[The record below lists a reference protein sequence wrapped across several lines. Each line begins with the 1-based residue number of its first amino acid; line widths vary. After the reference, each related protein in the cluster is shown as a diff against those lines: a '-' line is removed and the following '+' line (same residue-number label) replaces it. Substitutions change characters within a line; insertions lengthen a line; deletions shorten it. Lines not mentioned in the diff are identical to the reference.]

1 MYKVLP
7 FQLSET
13 HVVRYVVVLVSKSA
27 CVCVLGCCRSTLP
40 LVTVCALG
48 LKFETR
54 ACDIHDCPGFAN
66 CRFIWKPQMN
76 YT

>member
-1 MYKVLP
+1 MYKVVP

-48 LKFETR
+48 QKLKQEHAIFTTVQVLR
-54 ACDIHDCPGFAN
+54 IADLSGSH
-66 CRFIWKPQMN
+66 K
-76 YT
+76 

>member
-48 LKFETR
+48 QNLK
-54 ACDIHDCPGFAN
+54 
-66 CRFIWKPQMN
+66 
-76 YT
+76 